1 MDKKRNI
8 GQVKLEEETRITK
21 LGFIIVTISITIV
34 ILIGVF
40 YYISH
45 GLGSRVSSDMMDK
58 VAHQLKAKYGENFKV
73 ISGNYNRQ
81 SRSYTFTVIPESMP
95 DQQLMVITDLT
106 GKGSFASNYLLV
118 RTSIEVAK
126 MLEPYFKS
134 VSDNFAARTL
144 ATSIYDKDLPEN
156 ERYLAK
162 ETEYIF
168 RSKALHLQEWIREYH
183 NALEL
188 TFTAI
193 IEIQKIPQ
201 NLLTLMS
208 QIYKLNNYLLSLKLF
223 SFNME
228 IRLVDIPDESWLKQ
242 QKMDTSF
249 FIQQKGYEMNKYT
262 WGVLMISDC
271 PMNGIMKFCYGKPN
285 IPEYANIAQS
295 IHSPLD
301 VAKYIKLLPM
311 HTVKYKTLS
320 GKVEEIWI
328 VARRYD
334 SSEAQFLT
342 QTDLY
347 NQIVTLYDK
356 EISHE

>member
-106 GKGSFASNYLLV
+106 GKGSFASNYLQTRSAIQAANLIKPFFSGLSDIYRVRASGGSLSRGELPKDKSYLV
-118 RTSIEVAK
+118 DRALYNLHKDNMHIEEWIKTSHDAINFGVEAHIDLKKSPENLLKFMQKVYDLNKYLQSLKFFSYSIE
-126 MLEPYFKS
+126 
-134 VSDNFAARTL
+134 
-144 ATSIYDKDLPEN
+144 I
-156 ERYLAK
+156 
-162 ETEYIF
+162 
-168 RSKALHLQEWIREYH
+168 
-183 NALEL
+183 
-188 TFTAI
+188 
-193 IEIQKIPQ
+193 
-201 NLLTLMS
+201 NLL
-208 QIYKLNNYLLSLKLF
+208 
-223 SFNME
+223 
-228 IRLVDIPDESWLKQ
+228 DIPNDSVLKKPMTTDIFVRNQ
-242 QKMDTSF
+242 AYKAS
-249 FIQQKGYEMNKYT
+249 KYT